1 MKTKQY
7 KVIIQYYGSDAEDV
21 MLFEDKRK
29 AFDTYIYANLDSC
42 VACSYL
48 FNPSGNLIYD
58 V

>member
-21 MLFEDKRK
+21 MLFDDKGK
-29 AFDTYIYANLDSC
+29 AFDAYYLADFDSC